1 MNWVIFPKYAE
12 ETSKKSWIIR
22 TLEIYGVL
30 TVIGAILSGTFIG
43 GPYIGAWFR
52 SIFPQWP
59 AETARDVGI
68 ILGFIGG
75 FFSGLWLS
83 LPAFALAMV
92 IDDIHATRLQTGGYV
107 AFQSDS
113 VKLGR

>member
-12 ETSKKSWIIR
+12 ETAKKSWIIR
-22 TLEIYGVL
+22 TLEIYGVF
-30 TVIGAILSGTFIG
+30 TVIGAVLSGFFVAGPVIAAWLMKTVSTDFNTASLG
-43 GPYIGAWFR
+43 GR
-52 SIFPQWP
+52 
-59 AETARDVGI
+59 
-68 ILGFIGG
+68 ILGIIGG

-92 IDDIHATRLQTGGYV
+92 IDDIHATRLQTGAYV

>member
-12 ETSKKSWIIR
+12 ETAKKSWIIR

-30 TVIGAILSGTFIG
+30 TVIGAALSGFFVAGPVIAAWLMKTVSTDYNTASLGGRILGLIG
-43 GPYIGAWFR
+43 GI
-52 SIFPQWP
+52 
-59 AETARDVGI
+59 
-68 ILGFIGG
+68 
-75 FFSGLWLS
+75 FSGLWVS

-92 IDDIHATRLQTGGYV
+92 IDDIHATRLQTEAYV

>member
-43 GPYIGAWFR
+43 GPYIGIWFR
-52 SIFPQWP
+52 SIFRQYTV
-59 AETARDVGI
+59 ETARTVGMI
-68 ILGFIGG
+68 IGFISG

-92 IDDIHATRLQTGGYV
+92 IDDIHATRLQTGAYV
-107 AFQSDS
+107 AFQSDE

>member
-30 TVIGAILSGTFIG
+30 TVIGAALSGFFVAGPVIAAWLMKTVSTDYNTASLGGRILGLIG
-43 GPYIGAWFR
+43 GI
-52 SIFPQWP
+52 
-59 AETARDVGI
+59 
-68 ILGFIGG
+68 
-75 FFSGLWLS
+75 FSGLWVS

-92 IDDIHATRLQTGGYV
+92 IDDIHATRLQTGAYV

>member
-1 MNWVIFPKYAE
+1 MNWLIFPKYAE

-22 TLEIYGVL
+22 TLEIYGVF
-30 TVIGAILSGTFIG
+30 TVIGAVLSGFFVAGPVIAAWLMKTVSMDFNSASLGGRILGLIG
-43 GPYIGAWFR
+43 GI
-52 SIFPQWP
+52 
-59 AETARDVGI
+59 
-68 ILGFIGG
+68 
-75 FFSGLWLS
+75 FSGLWVS

-92 IDDIHATRLQTGGYV
+92 IDDIHATRLQTGAYV

>member
-1 MNWVIFPKYAE
+1 MNWLIFPKYAE
-12 ETSKKSWIIR
+12 ETAKKSWIIR

-30 TVIGAILSGTFIG
+30 TVIGAALSGLFVGGPIIAAWLMKTVTTDYNTASLGGRVLGLIG
-43 GPYIGAWFR
+43 GI
-52 SIFPQWP
+52 
-59 AETARDVGI
+59 
-68 ILGFIGG
+68 
-75 FFSGLWLS
+75 FSGLWVS

-92 IDDIHATRLQTGGYV
+92 IDDIHATRLQTGAYV

>member
-12 ETSKKSWIIR
+12 ETAKKSWIIR

-30 TVIGAILSGTFIG
+30 TVIGAALSGFFVAGPVIAAWLMKTVSTDYNTASLGGRILGLIG
-43 GPYIGAWFR
+43 GI
-52 SIFPQWP
+52 
-59 AETARDVGI
+59 
-68 ILGFIGG
+68 
-75 FFSGLWLS
+75 FSGLWVS

-92 IDDIHATRLQTGGYV
+92 IDDIHATRLQTGAYV

>member
-30 TVIGAILSGTFIG
+30 TVIGAALSGFFVAGPVISAWLMKTVSTDYNTASLGGRILGLIG
-43 GPYIGAWFR
+43 GI
-52 SIFPQWP
+52 
-59 AETARDVGI
+59 
-68 ILGFIGG
+68 
-75 FFSGLWLS
+75 FSGLWVS

-92 IDDIHATRLQTGGYV
+92 IDDIHATRLQTGAYV

>member
-30 TVIGAILSGTFIG
+30 TVIGAVLSGFFFAGPVIAAWLMKTVSTDYNTASLG
-43 GPYIGAWFR
+43 GR
-52 SIFPQWP
+52 
-59 AETARDVGI
+59 
-68 ILGFIGG
+68 ILGIIGG

-92 IDDIHATRLQTGGYV
+92 IDDIHATRLQTGAYV

>member
-30 TVIGAILSGTFIG
+30 TVIGAALSGLFVAGPVIAAWLMKTVSTDYNTASLG
-43 GPYIGAWFR
+43 GR
-52 SIFPQWP
+52 
-59 AETARDVGI
+59 
-68 ILGFIGG
+68 ILGIIGG

-92 IDDIHATRLQTGGYV
+92 IDDIHATRLQTGAYV

>member
-1 MNWVIFPKYAE
+1 MNWVLFPKYAE
-12 ETSKKSWIIR
+12 EVSKKSWIIR

-30 TVIGAILSGTFIG
+30 TVIIAALSGFFVGGPFIAAWLMKVISTDYNSASLFGRIFGLIG
-43 GPYIGAWFR
+43 GI
-52 SIFPQWP
+52 
-59 AETARDVGI
+59 
-68 ILGFIGG
+68 
-75 FFSGLWLS
+75 FSGLWLS

-92 IDDIHATRLQTGGYV
+92 IDDIHATRLQTGAYV